1 MQLYL
6 IRHPPPQVAEGICY
20 GTTDL
25 LLRESPQAIARTI
38 KLQLPE
44 GLTIFSS
51 PLTRCRLLAEALHPA
66 PLFDSRLKELNFGD
80 WEMQAWEALDR
91 AQINAWAENPA
102 GYTPPHGE
110 SVHELQ
116 ARVRDFLAEQCAQK
130 TAHAAL
136 VTHAGV
142 MKVIV
147 GLAQDLAP
155 AEWMGL
161 KFGFGAVVPIQLTA
175 AMMSGHLFRR

>member
-25 LLRESPQAIARTI
+25 LLRENPQAIAHTI
-38 KLQLPE
+38 KLQLPKD
-44 GLTIFSS
+44 LTVFSS

-66 PLFDSRLKELNFGD
+66 PLFDPRLKELNFGD

-91 AQINAWAENPA
+91 TALNAWAENPT

-110 SVHELQ
+110 SVNALQ
-116 ARVRDFLAEQCAQK
+116 ARVHDFLAEQCAQK
-130 TAHAAL
+130 TTHAAL

-155 AEWMGL
+155 AEWMAL
-161 KFGFGAVVPIQLTA
+161 KFGFGGIVPIQLTA
-175 AMMSGHLFRR
+175 AMINRHLLRR